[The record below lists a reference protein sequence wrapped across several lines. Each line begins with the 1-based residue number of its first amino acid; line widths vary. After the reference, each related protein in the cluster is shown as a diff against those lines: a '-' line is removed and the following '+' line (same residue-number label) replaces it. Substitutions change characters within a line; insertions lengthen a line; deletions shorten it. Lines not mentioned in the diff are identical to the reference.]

1 MKRGDIVIVSLPGSY
16 GKPRPAL
23 IIQADF
29 FNLHPSFTVLP
40 ITTEL
45 RDAPLFRITVE
56 PSKENGLREISQ
68 IMIDKA
74 HTMPSEKLLKPIG
87 KLDNELM
94 LTVNRSLAVFLG
106 FA

>member
-1 MKRGDIVIVSLPGSY
+1 MKRGDIVTVSLPGSY

-23 IIQADF
+23 IIQSDF
-29 FNLHPSFTVLP
+29 FSIHSSFTILP
-40 ITTEL
+40 ITAEL

-56 PSKENGLREISQ
+56 PNEENGLRQCSQ

-74 HTMPSEKLLKPIG
+74 HTVPREKLSAPFG
-87 KLDNELM
+87 KLNSELM
-94 LTVNRSLAVFLG
+94 LSINRSLAVFLG